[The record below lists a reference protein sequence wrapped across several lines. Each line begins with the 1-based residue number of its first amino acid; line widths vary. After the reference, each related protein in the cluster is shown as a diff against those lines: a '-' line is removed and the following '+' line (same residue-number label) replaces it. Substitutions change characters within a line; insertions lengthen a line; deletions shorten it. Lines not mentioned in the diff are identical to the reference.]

1 MSRRSFSF
9 PVVVIAIVAFS
20 TSCSQ
25 EHGIGDESLL
35 DFQEREQQRL
45 GQASPTPSPE
55 PQEQA
60 PAPKEKQGVGQQQP
74 QQQAQPQQPAIEIAI
89 QSDNAGSAFNPS
101 VVRVSQGG
109 KVSWINRDSVVR
121 SVEADN
127 GAFKS
132 GPIAPGESWTWTATV
147 TGKHGYHDGTRPYA
161 VASLEVVG

>member
-1 MSRRSFSF
+1 M
-9 PVVVIAIVAFS
+9 VVLLFA
-20 TSCSQ
+20 TSCAE
-25 EHGIGDESLL
+25 EHGVGDESLL

-60 PAPKEKQGVGQQQP
+60 PPPKEKQGVGQQP
-74 QQQAQPQQPAIEIAI
+74 AQQAQPQQPAIEVAI
-89 QSDNAGSAFNPS
+89 QSDNSSSAFDPS
-101 VVRVSQGG
+101 VVRVSKGG
-109 KVSWINRDSVVR
+109 KVSWVNKDSVPR
-121 SVEADN
+121 SVEAYS

-147 TGKHGYHDGTRPYA
+147 SGKHSYHDGTRPYA

>member
-9 PVVVIAIVAFS
+9 PVVVIAIVTFS

-45 GQASPTPSPE
+45 GQASPSPSPE
-55 PQEQA
+55 PQEEA
-60 PAPKEKQGVGQQQP
+60 PAPQQKQAVGQQPP
-74 QQQAQPQQPAIEIAI
+74 QQTEPQQPVIEIVI

-101 VVRVSQGG
+101 VVRVSKGG
-109 KVSWINRDSVVR
+109 KVSWVNRDSVVR
-121 SVEADN
+121 SVEADK

-132 GPIAPGESWTWTATV
+132 GPIAPGQSWTWTATV

-161 VASLEVVG
+161 VASLEVIG